1 MSKQKMCSKTF
12 WKRTFW
18 ALVFLNLIVAIIRG
32 LTHAPYIDY
41 QSVSGAKPTIQK
53 EVQPSSR

>member
-41 QSVSGAKPTIQK
+41 QSVSGAKPTN
-53 EVQPSSR
+53 ELPPLNR

>member
-1 MSKQKMCSKTF
+1 MSSKTF

-41 QSVSGAKPTIQK
+41 QSVSGAKPTN
-53 EVQPSSR
+53 ELPPLNR